1 MKGLTQ
7 PAFFDRLQICPRC
20 GYDLGA
26 TDVSLPCPECGQVNG
41 LCVQLAGVPRHLGGA
56 VHRRVLRIVVVIGA
70 VLLAQAVLIV
80 WAFSLRTALLLLVM
94 FVLAVV
100 WLMVSSPRERGGTE
114 RFLIVAGALVR
125 LPAKADGGVLTDS
138 LRVEID
144 AGDTVQLRVIGTQ
157 WAGLVIAR
165 ADSSKKF
172 EAGFACA
179 DAEVARVGEMIAA
192 VVGGGVRVVW

>member
-1 MKGLTQ
+1 
-7 PAFFDRLQICPRC
+7 
-20 GYDLGA
+20 
-26 TDVSLPCPECGQVNG
+26 
-41 LCVQLAGVPRHLGGA
+41 LGGA